1 MMLRLQVLALLLIS
15 VGARLT
21 QNPSLDSQ
29 WQLWK
34 KTHEKE
40 YNNEDEELAR
50 RLTWEKNLRFIN
62 LHNLEYSK
70 GMHSYQVAMNQ
81 FGDMTTEEVVTQM
94 MGFIPPTHRSNH
106 TKFVPKG
113 TTNHSPSVDW
123 RLKGCVTGVKNQGS
137 CGSCYAFSSAGA
149 LEGQL
154 MIHKGVLKSLSPQ
167 NIVDCSQNYGN
178 HGCNGGRMTSSFQ
191 YVIDNNGID
200 SDDAYPYEMQ
210 EGSCRYSVA
219 GRTATCASYKEIPE
233 GDETALQEAV
243 ATVGPVSVGVDASQP
258 SFVHY
263 SGGIYFDPSCTH
275 IVTHAMLAVGYGV
288 DNGQEYWLV
297 KNSWGLQWGERG
309 YLRIARN
316 KGDHCGIASFASFPV
331 M

>member
-1 MMLRLQVLALLLIS
+1 MIHLQFLAILIIY
-15 VGARLT
+15 ADAHLT
-21 QNPSLDSQ
+21 RDPSLDSH

-34 KTHEKE
+34 KTHQKE
-40 YNNEDEELAR
+40 YNNENEELMR
-50 RLTWEKNLRFIN
+50 RLNWEKNLRFIN
-62 LHNLEYSK
+62 LHNLEHSM
-70 GMHSYQVAMNQ
+70 GMHSYQVGMNQ
-81 FGDMTTEEVVTQM
+81 FGDMTTEEVVTKM
-94 MGFIPPTHRSNH
+94 MGFIPPTYRSNH

-113 TTNHSPSVDW
+113 AYNLSPSVDW
-123 RLKGCVTGVKNQGS
+123 RQKGCVTGVKNQGS

-154 MIHKGVLKSLSPQ
+154 KIRKGVLISLSPQ
-167 NIVDCSQNYGN
+167 NIVDCSRSYGN
-178 HGCNGGRMTSSFQ
+178 NGCNGGQMTRSFQ

-200 SDDAYPYEMQ
+200 SDASYPYEEQ

-219 GRTATCASYKEIPE
+219 GRSAMCASYKEIPE
-233 GDETALQEAV
+233 GDEAALQEAID
-243 ATVGPVSVGVDASQP
+243 TVGPIAVGVDASQS

-263 SGGIYFDPSCTH
+263 TSGIYFDPSCTH
-275 IVTHAMLAVGYGV
+275 HVTHAMLAVGYGV
-288 DNGQEYWLV
+288 DNGQEYWLI
-297 KNSWGLQWGERG
+297 KNSWGLSWGERG